1 MWKRNPIRRYVLCW
15 LRQTIIEVKAL
26 VQISGIGS
34 QRRLKAFVVL
44 LRNTTW
50 KCGTV
55 ERLVIDYLRRQ
66 VQQCGCTQSSIKDML
81 EHFTLKG
88 KQKYR
93 FLQAIERLER
103 RGIIKIVFNP
113 FSSPDEFYALSREGG
128 A

>member
-1 MWKRNPIRRYVLCW
+1 M
-15 LRQTIIEVKAL
+15 
-26 VQISGIGS
+26 SGIGS

-66 VQQCGCTQSSIKDML
+66 FQQCGCTQSSIKDML

-88 KQKYR
+88 NQKYR

-113 FSSPDEFYALSREGG
+113 FSSPDELNLLSRQ
-128 A
+128 

>member
-1 MWKRNPIRRYVLCW
+1 
-15 LRQTIIEVKAL
+15 VKAL

-66 VQQCGCTQSSIKDML
+66 FQQCGCTLSSIKDMM
-81 EHFTLKG
+81 EDFMLKG
-88 KQKYR
+88 KQRHR

-113 FSSPDEFYALSREGG
+113 FSSPDELNALSREGG
-128 A
+128 L